1 MVESGP
7 GSGSGF
13 GLELDSPEIYNVVS
27 IRAVSGTLS
36 LFLAVYNYPCDVHSP
51 YETHNTLCYLW

>member
-13 GLELDSPEIYNVVS
+13 GFELDSPVTSVN
-27 IRAVSGTLS
+27 AVCNYVPKC
-36 LFLAVYNYPCDVHSP
+36 AQVYA
-51 YETHNTLCYLW
+51 